1 MGLKFQQ
8 LEETVQIVQLST
20 QHNVHQLVLIGTTI
34 PQEMP
39 AKVAPQDM
47 ELIAFNVLKPS
58 VLPVHTLQT
67 LFFPITLKCVS
78 PFLRIAIFQTVYG
91 VQFSQDHKDV

>member
-20 QHNVHQLVLIGTTI
+20 QHNVQQLVLTGTTI

-39 AKVAPQDM
+39 VKAAPQDM
-47 ELIAFNVLKPS
+47 ELTVFNVLKPS
-58 VLPVHTLQT
+58 ALPVHTLQT
-67 LFFPITLKCVS
+67 LFFPTTLSVVS
-78 PFLRIAIFQTVYG
+78 MFLQIVMMQTVPN
-91 VQFSQDHKDV
+91 VV